1 MDHDQPP
8 SDAGHDRRTDR
19 AGGGGDNRD
28 DRDDRS
34 DRRGYGRDGE
44 HGHGHGHDDGHGHGS
59 TGPFKRL
66 VGLLRPERHDI
77 GIVVVF
83 AVGVGFLTLATPV
96 AVQSLVNF
104 VSFGGMVQ
112 PLVVLGLLL
121 LACLSLAAAM
131 RAFKAYVVELL
142 QRRLFVRVV
151 TDLGHRLPR
160 VRAEAFDR
168 EHGPEL
174 VNRFFDVLTVQKV
187 GATLLLDA
195 VTVVLQAGI
204 GLLILAFYH
213 PFLLAFDVVLLLAFA
228 VILFGLGRGAV
239 RTAIDESKA
248 KYDVAGSLE
257 EIARNPMTFKQAGGP
272 DLARA
277 RADALAVRYV
287 DARRQHFRVVL
298 RQAVASLALQA
309 AAATGLLTIGG
320 WLVIEGQLTLGQ
332 LVAAELIV
340 AVVLASFTK
349 IGRKLESFYDLL
361 AAVDKLGHLLDLPLE
376 RSAGEARQPAAG
388 GAALTARR
396 VGYAYGPGH
405 VALSDLSLT
414 LRPGERVCLVGG
426 NGSGKSTLADLLCG
440 VRAPTAGSIELDGVD
455 VREISLASL
464 RQHVAV
470 VTGIEIIEGT
480 VEENVRM
487 SRPDVSADD
496 ARAALAAV
504 GLLDEVRSM
513 PDGLQTRL
521 SATGGPLSYGQAR
534 LVMLAR
540 AMAGRPRLLVLDDV
554 LDDLDARS
562 RARVSAALLARRA
575 GWTLIV
581 LTHSDG
587 VFGGAD
593 RTVRLPY
600 APVPVEPYA
609 PDEPAAGPAEPEL
622 AAGVA

>member
-1 MDHDQPP
+1 MTEHEQGSPRGVGQ
-8 SDAGHDRRTDR
+8 AHDRWDADPADTDGGH
-19 AGGGGDNRD
+19 GGG
-28 DRDDRS
+28 
-34 DRRGYGRDGE
+34 
-44 HGHGHGHDDGHGHGS
+44 HV
-59 TGPFKRL
+59 GPLRRL

-77 GIVVVF
+77 GIVLVF
-83 AVGVGFLTLATPV
+83 AVGAGFLTLATPV

-104 VSFGGMVQ
+104 VSFGGMAQ

-121 LACLSLAAAM
+121 LACLSLAAAL

-151 TDLGHRLPR
+151 TDLGYRLPR
-160 VRAEAFDR
+160 VRAETFDR

-195 VTVVLQAGI
+195 VTVVLQATI

-213 PFLLAFDVVLLLAFA
+213 PLLLAFDIGLLAAFA
-228 VILFGLGRGAV
+228 FVVFVLGRGAV
-239 RTAIDESKA
+239 RTAIEESKA
-248 KYDVAGSLE
+248 KYAVAGSLE

-287 DARRQHFRVVL
+287 EARRQHFRVVF
-298 RQAVASLALQA
+298 RQVVASLALQA
-309 AAATGLLTIGG
+309 LAATALLTIGG
-320 WLVIEGQLTLGQ
+320 WLVIRGQLTLGQ

-340 AVVLASFTK
+340 AIVLASFAK
-349 IGRKLESFYDLL
+349 LGRKLESFYDLL
-361 AAVDKLGHLLDLPLE
+361 AAVDKLGHLIDLPLE
-376 RSAGEARQPAAG
+376 RSAGEDRAVPAGG
-388 GAALTARR
+388 GAAVALRNL
-396 VGYAYGPGH
+396 GYAYGPGRP
-405 VALSDLSLT
+405 ALSNLDLA

-440 VRAPTAGSIELDGVD
+440 ARSPTEGAIELDGVD
-455 VREISLASL
+455 AREMSLDSL
-464 RQHVAV
+464 RRHVAV

-487 SRPDVSADD
+487 SRPDVTPDD
-496 ARAALAAV
+496 VREVLHAI
-504 GLLDEVRSM
+504 GMLDEVRRL
-513 PDGLQTRL
+513 PDGLHTRL

-554 LDDLDARS
+554 LDDLDARG
-562 RARVSAALLARRA
+562 RARVSAALLSRRA
-575 GWTLIV
+575 GWTLVV

-587 VFGGAD
+587 VFDGAD
-593 RTVRLPY
+593 RIVRLPEPPDPY
-600 APVPVEPYA
+600 VPA
-609 PDEPAAGPAEPEL
+609 DSDEPEL
-622 AAGVA
+622 ATGLRTAVPASA